1 MTLIDLHT
9 HTNASDGTD
18 SPTELIAKAHAAGL
32 TAVAVTDHNTVAG
45 LDEAEEAGRALNIA
59 VIRGCE
65 ISAFTEHGEMH
76 ILGLWLPRDVG
87 PLQKL
92 LHYLLANRAE
102 RNVRILERLRTL
114 GLDVSMEEV
123 RDEACCA
130 NVGRMHIAAVLLRRG
145 YVGNVQEAFSRYLG
159 GQGRAYLPKDV
170 LTPEEAVRSLADLG
184 ATVSLAHPM
193 LKKYPAGWPE
203 NFVTRLAGY
212 GLSALEAWHSEQ
224 TKADTRACRAIAE
237 RFSLG
242 LSGGSDYHGANKPG
256 LRLGVG
262 YGDLRVSCDV
272 LEGLMHM
279 RRAAGL
285 LCP

>member
-9 HTNASDGTD
+9 HTSASDGTD
-18 SPTELIAKAHAAGL
+18 SPAELIAKAHAAGL
-32 TAVAVTDHNTVAG
+32 AAVAVTDHNTVAG
-45 LDEAEEAGRALNIA
+45 LDEAEEAGRALNIV

-76 ILGLWLPRDVG
+76 ILGLWLPRDLG
-87 PLQKL
+87 PLQKRL
-92 LHYLLANRAE
+92 RCLRAKRAE
-102 RNVRILERLRTL
+102 RNVRIVERLRAI

-123 RDEACCA
+123 RDEACCE
-130 NVGRMHIAAVLLRRG
+130 NVGRTHIAAALLRRG
-145 YVGNVQEAFSRYLG
+145 YVGNVREAFSRYLEV
-159 GQGRAYLPKDV
+159 QERAYLPKDV
-170 LTPEEAVRSLADLG
+170 MTPEEAVRSLAGLG

-193 LKKYPAGWPE
+193 LKKYSAGRPE
-203 NFVTRLAGY
+203 NFVARLAGC

-237 RFSLG
+237 RFGLG

-256 LRLGVG
+256 LQLGVG
-262 YGDLRVSCDV
+262 YGGLRVGCDV

-285 LCP
+285 PCP